1 MTRFQRELSGSLGEF
16 WRQNALKEIAK
27 MQERADNDEI
37 RTNTEGGAFW
47 NKSGNYLPA
56 DCAEI
61 LSYTDFP
68 FSLEATARARE
79 AQTAMQLEAYR
90 RSYKGPSEEE
100 KAEMRAAFGSGSTVI
115 NVITGERIRL

>member
-1 MTRFQRELSGSLGEF
+1 MTRFERELSGSLGAF
-16 WRQNALKEIAK
+16 WKKNAEQEIAK

-56 DCAEI
+56 DCAEV

-68 FSLEATARARE
+68 FSLEATAKARE

-90 RSYKGPSEEE
+90 KSYKGPNEEE
-100 KAEMRAAFGSGSTVI
+100 KVEMRAAFGIGSTVVDI
-115 NVITGERIRL
+115 ITGERIRL

>member
-1 MTRFQRELSGSLGEF
+1 MTRFERELSGSLGDF
-16 WRQNALKEIAK
+16 WKRNAEQEIMK

-47 NKSGNYLPA
+47 NMSGNYLPA

-68 FSLEATARARE
+68 FSLEATAKARE

-90 RSYKGPSEEE
+90 KSYKEPGEEE
-100 KAEMRAAFGSGSTVI
+100 KAEMRAAFGSGSTVVDI
-115 NVITGERIRL
+115 ITGERIRL